1 MPTYHRFV
9 FVTYPGKQ
17 QVWFEISHEDIN
29 NRINIFSGEIRNPTI
44 SNKRRMRVSKKKSA
58 C

>member
-44 SNKRRMRVSKKKSA
+44 SNKRRKGK
-58 C
+58 